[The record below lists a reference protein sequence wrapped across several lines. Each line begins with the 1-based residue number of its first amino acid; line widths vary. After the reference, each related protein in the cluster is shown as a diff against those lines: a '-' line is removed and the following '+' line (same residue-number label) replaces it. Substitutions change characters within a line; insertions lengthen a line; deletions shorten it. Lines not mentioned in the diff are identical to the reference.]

1 MNKAP
6 PINESLTEPTGIPS
20 RNWLAWLLEVF
31 ACLPWK
37 KASNTT
43 ATLNFPSIAAQSEQG
58 LTVTIKGCRSGDAV
72 IVTPA
77 SNVAG
82 VFFRGVVTADNVVTV
97 YAKNF
102 TGASID
108 PPSILY
114 RIIVLQN

>member
-1 MNKAP
+1 MNNP
-6 PINESLTEPTGIPS
+6 PPVNESIQDASGIA
-20 RNWLAWLLEVF
+20 RNWRAWLQSVF
-31 ACLPWK
+31 RCLPWRQ
-37 KASNTT
+37 AFNES
-43 ATLNFPSIAAQSEQG
+43 ATLNFTSIAAQSEQG

-82 VFFRGVVTADNVVTV
+82 VFFRGVVTANDTVTV